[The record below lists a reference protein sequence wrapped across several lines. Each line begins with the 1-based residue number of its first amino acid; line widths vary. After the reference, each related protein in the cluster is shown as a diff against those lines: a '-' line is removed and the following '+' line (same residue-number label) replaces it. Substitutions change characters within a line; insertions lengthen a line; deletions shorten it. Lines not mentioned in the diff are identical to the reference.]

1 MDEIHFLFYFTC
13 HSRGEIFR
21 FRASLSCTNV
31 EELIKESSSSYLG
44 AFIDEPS
51 RANRLGRVVQQ
62 HWP

>member
-1 MDEIHFLFYFTC
+1 MKSISSFILFATT
-13 HSRGEIFR
+13 REKRI
-21 FRASLSCTNV
+21 SLSCTNV
-31 EELIKESSSSYLG
+31 EKLIKESSSSYLG